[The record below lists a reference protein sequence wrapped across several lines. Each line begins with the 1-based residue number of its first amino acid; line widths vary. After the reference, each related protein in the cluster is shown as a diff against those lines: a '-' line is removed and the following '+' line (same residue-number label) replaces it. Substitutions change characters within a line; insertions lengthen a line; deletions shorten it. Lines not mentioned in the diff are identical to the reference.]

1 MTDGDHPFDIGGA
14 KADDVA
20 ALAKIGEHYGLHIIA
35 ILVETRPTRPGWKH
49 GAAA

>member
-1 MTDGDHPFDIGGA
+1 MTDGDHPFDIRGA
-14 KADDVA
+14 KADDIA